1 METTVS
7 TSRELFKYMKD
18 NDIANLS
25 TKDKKAIVHIF
36 DIQDSLRA
44 NNDEDSLLVPAFK
57 NFNNVKLFNIPVRD
71 VDLKNVIH

>member
-7 TSRELFKYMKD
+7 TSRELFNYMKD
-18 NDIANLS
+18 NDITNLS
-25 TKDKKAIVHIF
+25 TKDKKAIVYIF
-36 DIQDSLRA
+36 DIQESLGT
-44 NNDEDSLLVPAFK
+44 NDEDSLLVPAFK